1 MADSLTS
8 GSTRTVL
15 SDTASPGYLN
25 NANLSE
31 FPAPP
36 TINIKDEGTPEPQVD
51 AIDMENP
58 PESDVKA
65 KEYGSTDRTYCAN
78 TDCLAFIT
86 KKSIQGNKAFCT
98 KSPCDTVSCVKCKG
112 KWHEGDCPA
121 DEALEM
127 VLAEAKKH
135 SWKRCAKC
143 GALIEHTE
151 GCAQMKCQ
159 CGHQFCYCCNA
170 TWRTCYCTQDKLD
183 HTLGVTH
190 PYTDNENVIEYGE
203 NNEEGLSILGGRV
216 GTNIIANNPFE
227 NDTSQTS
234 QRNTGLW
241 SNNRLDGQTDKPS
254 AEALG
259 ARFQQEMHRL
269 RDYIR
274 SIEHRADNH
283 ENTTSSTLTP
293 ATNQDLNVTPDK
305 NLDTEPSLSINYSTN
320 HGNNINTT
328 PTSNRNPL
336 LPLRTSNPS
345 SNTQTDTYTQPMNQQ
360 SELSSTSAVSSQIYD
375 TADNI
380 NNISLARRINAM
392 MMRRRQ
398 IQAIMIHDWA
408 AREFFL
414 N

>member
-1 MADSLTS
+1 
-8 GSTRTVL
+8 
-15 SDTASPGYLN
+15 
-25 NANLSE
+25 
-31 FPAPP
+31 
-36 TINIKDEGTPEPQVD
+36 
-51 AIDMENP
+51 
-58 PESDVKA
+58 
-65 KEYGSTDRTYCAN
+65 
-78 TDCLAFIT
+78 
-86 KKSIQGNKAFCT
+86 
-98 KSPCDTVSCVKCKG
+98 
-112 KWHEGDCPA
+112 
-121 DEALEM
+121 
-127 VLAEAKKH
+127 
-135 SWKRCAKC
+135 
-143 GALIEHTE
+143 
-151 GCAQMKCQ
+151 
-159 CGHQFCYCCNA
+159 
-170 TWRTCYCTQDKLD
+170 
-183 HTLGVTH
+183 
-190 PYTDNENVIEYGE
+190 
-203 NNEEGLSILGGRV
+203 
-216 GTNIIANNPFE
+216 
-227 NDTSQTS
+227 
-234 QRNTGLW
+234 
-241 SNNRLDGQTDKPS
+241 
-254 AEALG
+254 
-259 ARFQQEMHRL
+259 MHRL

>member
-1 MADSLTS
+1 MFDGQSSSKSSTS
-8 GSTRTVL
+8 QFQCTICCEEQQDAQKAAILLCGCVYCSSCIKARFTLAIR
-15 SDTASPGYLN
+15 AEYL
-25 NANLSE
+25 
-31 FPAPP
+31 FPAECCGQAMDLSYIYDLLPA
-36 TINIKDEGTPEPQVD
+36 NILRIYK
-51 AIDMENP
+51 
-58 PESDVKA
+58 VKA

-151 GCAQMKCQ
+151 GCAQMRCQ

-216 GTNIIANNPFE
+216 VSPV
-227 NDTSQTS
+227 
-234 QRNTGLW
+234 
-241 SNNRLDGQTDKPS
+241 DGQPTRTPYMTDLPRTNGHPT
-254 AEALG
+254 A
-259 ARFQQEMHRL
+259 
-269 RDYIR
+269 
-274 SIEHRADNH
+274 N
-283 ENTTSSTLTP
+283 ENMNAP
-293 ATNQDLNVTPDK
+293 A
-305 NLDTEPSLSINYSTN
+305 S
-320 HGNNINTT
+320 
-328 PTSNRNPL
+328 
-336 LPLRTSNPS
+336 
-345 SNTQTDTYTQPMNQQ
+345 
-360 SELSSTSAVSSQIYD
+360 
-375 TADNI
+375 
-380 NNISLARRINAM
+380 NAM
-392 MMRRRQ
+392 PTTMGMFGRSAHNYFPGANKHQ
-398 IQAIMIHDWA
+398 
-408 AREFFL
+408 
-414 N
+414 